1 MSSSNF
7 HFLTAEW
14 PEVLEPASKAEGLAY
29 SDPRAACFYARRAVE
44 LAVAW
49 LYKHDS
55 SLRLPYQDSLNALL
69 HEPTFRNTAGEEI
82 FLKAKII
89 KDLGNHAVH
98 SKRPIYTQDSYIAVR
113 EFFHIAY
120 WVAHTYGRGVKPSPG
135 ASFDA
140 SRIPKI
146 PALSQQTLEELQR
159 MDAQNREKDEKL
171 TFLLADN
178 KALSEELQLMRAA
191 VAEAK
196 RRNAAEPDTH
206 DYSEEETRTKQIDWA
221 LERAGWNLTQK
232 RDREFPVTGMPNDS
246 GQGFVDYVLWG
257 DNGLPL
263 ALIEAKRTRRDA
275 RVGQQQAKLYADAL
289 EKQFGQRPVIFYS
302 NGKVRWLW
310 DDTNCPPRRVQG
322 FYKKNE
328 LELMIQRR
336 ETRKPLAEGKINGI
350 IVDRYYQH
358 RAIRRVGE
366 AFEKDHDRKALLV
379 MATGSGKTRT
389 VVALCDLLIRCNW
402 VKKLLFLADRQELVK
417 QGVDAFKEYLPDC
430 PPVNLLEDKT
440 TESRIYVSTYAT
452 MMGLIDKL
460 EEGQSRFGVGHFDLI
475 VIDEAH
481 RSVFQKYRAIFDY
494 FDSFLVGLTATP
506 KDEVDRNTYGL
517 FNLENGVPTD
527 AYTLEDA
534 VKDKHLVPP
543 KAVSVPLKYQ
553 HEGLSRGALSE
564 AEREAW
570 DALDWNDE
578 GTVPEVVESQ
588 AVNKWFFNTDTV
600 DKMLEHLMTNGQ
612 KVAGGD
618 RLGKT
623 IIFAKNQQHAHFIA
637 ERFDANYP
645 HLKGDFAKVIT
656 CQVERAG
663 KLIEEFKR
671 KDSGPHIAISVDMLD
686 TGIDVP
692 EALNLVFFKM
702 VRSKAKF
709 WQMVG
714 RGTRTCKHL
723 FGPGRHKEFFY
734 IFDYCQ
740 NLEFFSENPET
751 TDGSA
756 GEPLGKRIFK
766 TRLGLIQALDE
777 KLAHSFQEAPS
788 PEADLRADLSTL
800 LRTEVASMNFE
811 NFIVRPRLHLVEKY
825 QEAKAWEK
833 LTPEAYAELGR
844 EVSGLPTRLEPEK
857 EEAKRFDL
865 LVLTLQL
872 GLVTNASYFDR
883 LAKRLQ
889 SIAAILEENNVPTYR
904 QHMPLIQALQTD
916 EWWKY
921 VNLQMLETVRRT
933 LRGFITI
940 IKTTSRHVVFT
951 DFEDEMGE
959 TKSFDLPGFSDPES
973 FEKFRAKARQFLLA
987 HEDHIAVHKLR
998 TNIPLTK
1005 TDLRE
1010 LERILLESGT
1020 GTPEDVAR
1028 AKESNQGLGLFVR
1041 SLVGLDREAAKNAM
1055 GAFLNGRTPTANQI
1069 QFLDEIVNHLTANG
1083 LMEASRLYEAPFTYT
1098 HDQGVEGVFQ
1108 GPEIDELL
1116 SILEEVK
1123 NRAIA

>member
-1 MSSSNF
+1 MTSNF
-7 HFLTAEW
+7 HFLAVEW
-14 PEVLEPASKAEGLAY
+14 PEVLEPAAKAESLAY
-29 SDPRAACFYARRAVE
+29 SHPRAACFYSRRALE
-44 LAVAW
+44 MAVAW
-49 LYKHDS
+49 LYKHDAA
-55 SLRLPYQDSLNALL
+55 LRLPYQDSLNALL

-98 SKRPIYTQDSYIAVR
+98 SKRPIFEQDSFIAVR

-120 WVAHTYGRGVKPSPG
+120 WVAHTYGRGEKPSPDVR
-135 ASFDA
+135 FDA
-140 SRIPKI
+140 SLIPKVS
-146 PALSQQTLEELQR
+146 ALPKQTLEELQR
-159 MDAQNREKDEKL
+159 IAAENREKDEKL

-178 KALSEELQLMRAA
+178 KSLSEELQILRAA

-196 RRNAAEPDTH
+196 RLNAAEPDTH
-206 DYSEEETRTKQIDWA
+206 DYTEEETRLKQIDWA

-232 RDREFPVTGMPNDS
+232 RNREFPVTGMLTESD
-246 GQGFVDYVLWG
+246 QGFVDYVLWG

-263 ALIEAKRTRRDA
+263 AIIEAKRSRRDA

-289 EKQFGQRPVIFYS
+289 EKQFGQRPIIFFS
-302 NGKVRWLW
+302 NGKVHWLW

-336 ETRKPLAEGKINGI
+336 KTCKPMAGEKINQG
-350 IVDRYYQH
+350 IVDRSYQH

-366 AFEKDHDRKALLV
+366 AFEKDLDRRALLV

-402 VKKLLFLADRQELVK
+402 VKTVLFLADRKELVK
-417 QGVDAFKEYLPDC
+417 QGADDFKKHLPDS
-430 PPVNLLEDKT
+430 PPVNLREDKT
-440 TESRIYVSTYAT
+440 TDSRIYVSTYAT

-460 EEGQSRFGVGHFDLI
+460 EDGQSRFGVGHFDLI

-534 VKDKHLVPP
+534 VKDEYLVPP

-553 HEGLSRGALSE
+553 HEGLSRGTLSE
-564 AEREAW
+564 EEREEW

-578 GTVPEVVESQ
+578 GTVPEIVESQ
-588 AVNKWFFNTDTV
+588 AVNKWFFNKDTV
-600 DKMLEHLMTNGQ
+600 DKMLEHLMSKGQ

-623 IIFAKNQQHAHFIA
+623 IIFAKNQEHARFIA
-637 ERFDANYP
+637 QRFDENYP
-645 HLKGDFAKVIT
+645 HLKGDFARVIT
-656 CQVERAG
+656 CQVEKAD
-663 KLIEEFKR
+663 KLIEAFKL
-671 KDSGPHIAISVDMLD
+671 KDSEPHIAISVDMLD

-692 EALNLVFFKM
+692 EAVNLVFFKM

-714 RGTRTCKHL
+714 RGTRLCKNL
-723 FGPGRHKEFFY
+723 FGPDKHKEFFY

-777 KLAHSFQEAPS
+777 NLEKTLREGPC
-788 PEADLRADLSTL
+788 PEAELRADLSTL

-825 QEAKAWEK
+825 QDPKAWEK
-833 LTPEAYAELGR
+833 LTINEYVELSR

-865 LVLTLQL
+865 LLLTLQL
-872 GLVTNASYFDR
+872 GLLTNAKYFDR

-904 QHMPLIQALQTD
+904 HHMPLIQALQTD
-916 EWWKY
+916 EWWQY
-921 VNLQMLETVRRT
+921 VNLGMLENVRQK

-940 IKTTSRHVVFT
+940 IKTVSRKVVFT

-959 TKSFDLPGFSDPES
+959 EKPFDLPGFSAPDT

-987 HEDHIAVHKLR
+987 HESHMTVHKLR

-1005 TDLRE
+1005 IDLRE
-1010 LERILLESGT
+1010 LERILVESGT
-1020 GTPEDVAR
+1020 GTPEDVVR
-1028 AKESNQGLGLFVR
+1028 AKEASQGLGLFVR
-1041 SLVGLDREAAKNAM
+1041 SLVGLDREAAKSAM
-1055 GAFLNGRTPTANQI
+1055 SAFLKGRTPTANQI
-1069 QFLDEIVNHLTANG
+1069 EFLEEVVKHLTANG
-1083 LMEASRLYEAPFTYT
+1083 VMDAARLYEPPYT
-1098 HDQGVEGVFQ
+1098 FIHDQGVEGVFDSPQ
-1108 GPEIDELL
+1108 VDELI

>member
-1 MSSSNF
+1 MTSNF
-7 HFLTAEW
+7 HFLAAEW
-14 PEVLEPASKAEGLAY
+14 PEVLEPATKAESLAY
-29 SDPRAACFYARRAVE
+29 SDPRAACFYARRALE
-44 LAVAW
+44 MAMAW
-49 LYKHDS
+49 LYKHDAA
-55 SLRLPYQDSLNALL
+55 LRLPYQDSLNALL

-98 SKRPIYTQDSYIAVR
+98 SKRPIFEEDSYIAVR

-120 WVAHTYGRGVKPSPG
+120 WVAHTYGRGEKPSPDVR
-135 ASFDA
+135 FDA
-140 SRIPKI
+140 SLIPKV
-146 PALSQQTLEELQR
+146 PALPKQTLAELQR
-159 MDAQNREKDEKL
+159 IAADNRDKDEKL

-178 KALSEELQLMRAA
+178 KSLSEELQILRAA

-206 DYSEEETRTKQIDWA
+206 DYTEEETRLKQIDWA
-221 LERAGWNLTQK
+221 LDRAGWNLTQK
-232 RDREFPVTGMPNDS
+232 RDREFPVTGMLTESD
-246 GQGFVDYVLWG
+246 QGFVDYMLWG

-263 ALIEAKRTRRDA
+263 ALIEAKRSRRDA

-289 EKQFGQRPVIFYS
+289 EKQFGQRPIIFYS
-302 NGKVRWLW
+302 NGKVHWLW

-322 FYKKNE
+322 FYTKNE

-336 ETRKPLAEGKINGI
+336 KTRKPLAEGKINDVTAG
-350 IVDRYYQH
+350 RPYQH
-358 RAIRRVGE
+358 RAIRRVAE
-366 AFEKDHDRKALLV
+366 AFEKDLDRKALLV

-402 VKKLLFLADRQELVK
+402 VKKVLFLADRQELVK
-417 QGVDAFKEYLPDC
+417 QGVDAFKEFLPDC
-430 PPVNLLEDKT
+430 PPVNLLKDKIT
-440 TESRIYVSTYAT
+440 DSRIYASTYAT

-460 EEGQSRFGVGHFDLI
+460 EDGQSRFGVGHFDLI

-506 KDEVDRNTYGL
+506 KDELDRNTYGL

-527 AYTLEDA
+527 AYTLEEA
-534 VKDKHLVPP
+534 VKDEYLVPP
-543 KAVSVPLKYQ
+543 RAVSVPLKYQ

-564 AEREAW
+564 TEREEW

-578 GTVPEVVESQ
+578 GTVPEIVESQ
-588 AVNKWFFNTDTV
+588 AVNKWFFNKDTV

-637 ERFDANYP
+637 QRFDENYS
-645 HLKGDFAKVIT
+645 HLKGGFARVIT
-656 CQVERAG
+656 CQVEKAD
-663 KLIEEFKR
+663 KLIEAFKL
-671 KDSGPHIAISVDMLD
+671 KDSEPHIAISVDMLD

-692 EALNLVFFKM
+692 EAVNLVFFKM

-714 RGTRTCKHL
+714 RGTRTCENL
-723 FGPGRHKEFFY
+723 FGPGKHKEFFT

-756 GEPLGKRIFK
+756 GEPLAKRIFK

-777 KLAHSFQEAPS
+777 KLDGTLREGPC
-788 PEADLRADLSTL
+788 PESDLRADISTL

-825 QEAKAWEK
+825 QDAKAWEN
-833 LTPEAYAELGR
+833 LTPDSYVELSR
-844 EVSGLPTRLEPEK
+844 EVSGLPTRSEPEK

-865 LVLTLQL
+865 LLLTLQL
-872 GLVTNASYFDR
+872 ALARREPYFDACNPSPPSWR
-883 LAKRLQ
+883 KTMCQ
-889 SIAAILEENNVPTYR
+889 PTGNTCR
-904 QHMPLIQALQTD
+904 SSKPCKL
-916 EWWKY
+916 
-921 VNLQMLETVRRT
+921 
-933 LRGFITI
+933 
-940 IKTTSRHVVFT
+940 TSGGN
-951 DFEDEMGE
+951 M
-959 TKSFDLPGFSDPES
+959 
-973 FEKFRAKARQFLLA
+973 
-987 HEDHIAVHKLR
+987 
-998 TNIPLTK
+998 
-1005 TDLRE
+1005 
-1010 LERILLESGT
+1010 
-1020 GTPEDVAR
+1020 
-1028 AKESNQGLGLFVR
+1028 
-1041 SLVGLDREAAKNAM
+1041 
-1055 GAFLNGRTPTANQI
+1055 
-1069 QFLDEIVNHLTANG
+1069 
-1083 LMEASRLYEAPFTYT
+1083 
-1098 HDQGVEGVFQ
+1098 
-1108 GPEIDELL
+1108 
-1116 SILEEVK
+1116 
-1123 NRAIA
+1123 

>member
-1 MSSSNF
+1 MTSNF
-7 HFLTAEW
+7 HFLAAEW

-29 SDPRAACFYARRAVE
+29 SDPRAACFYARRALE
-44 LAVAW
+44 MAMAW
-49 LYKHDS
+49 LYKHDAA
-55 SLRLPYQDSLNALL
+55 LRLPYQDSLNALL

-82 FLKAKII
+82 FSKAKII

-98 SKRPIYTQDSYIAVR
+98 SKRLIFEQDSYIAVR

-120 WVAHTYGRGVKPSPG
+120 WVAHTYGRGERPSPEVR
-135 ASFDA
+135 FDA
-140 SRIPKI
+140 SLIPKVS
-146 PALSQQTLEELQR
+146 ALPQQTLEEIQR
-159 MDAQNREKDEKL
+159 LDAKNRELDEKL
-171 TFLLADN
+171 TFLAADK
-178 KALSEELQLMRAA
+178 KALSEELLSMRAA

-206 DYSEEETRTKQIDWA
+206 DYPEEETRVKQIDWA

-232 RDREFPVTGMPNDS
+232 RDREFPVTGMPTES
-246 GQGFVDYVLWG
+246 EQGFVDYVLWG

-263 ALIEAKRTRRDA
+263 ALIEAKRSRRDP

-302 NGKVRWLW
+302 NGKVHWLW

-336 ETRKPLAEGKINGI
+336 KTRKPLADGKIKHE
-350 IVDRYYQH
+350 IVDRPYQH

-366 AFEKDHDRKALLV
+366 AFEKDLDRRALLV

-402 VKKLLFLADRQELVK
+402 VKRVLFLADRTELVD
-417 QGVDAFKEYLPDC
+417 QGLKDFKKHLPDSS
-430 PPVNLLEDKT
+430 PVNLLEDKI
-440 TESRIYVSTYAT
+440 TESRIYASTYAT

-460 EEGQSRFGVGHFDLI
+460 EDGQSRFGVGHFDLI

-534 VKDKHLVPP
+534 VKEKYLVPP
-543 KAVSVPLKYQ
+543 RAVSVPLKYQ
-553 HEGLSRGALSE
+553 HEGLSRGELS
-564 AEREAW
+564 AEEQEEW
-570 DALDWNDE
+570 DSLDWNDE
-578 GTVPEVVESQ
+578 GTVPDRVESQ
-588 AVNKWFFNTDTV
+588 AVNKWFFNKDTV
-600 DKMLEHLMTNGQ
+600 DKMLEHLMTKGQ
-612 KVAGGD
+612 TVAGGD

-623 IIFAKNQQHAHFIA
+623 IIFAKNQRHAQFIA

-645 HLKGDFAKVIT
+645 HYKSNFAKVIT
-656 CQVERAG
+656 CEVAG
-663 KLIEEFKR
+663 AKGLIESFKK
-671 KDSGPHIAISVDMLD
+671 KDSEPHIAISVDMLD

-692 EALNLVFFKM
+692 EAVNLVFFKM

-714 RGTRTCKHL
+714 RGTRTCENL
-723 FGPGRHKEFFY
+723 FGPDKHKEFFY

-740 NLEFFSENPET
+740 NLEFFRENPET

-766 TRLGLIQALDE
+766 TRLGLIQAIDE
-777 KLAHSFQEAPS
+777 KLEHALQEGTC
-788 PEADLRADLSTL
+788 PEAELRADLSTL

-811 NFIVRPRLHLVEKY
+811 NFIVRPRIHLVEKY
-825 QEAKAWEK
+825 QEEKAWEK
-833 LTPEAYAELGR
+833 LTPDAYVELSR
-844 EVSGLPTRLEPEK
+844 EVSGLPTRLPAET

-865 LVLTLQL
+865 LLTSLQL
-872 GLVTNASYFDR
+872 GLLTDAPYFDR
-883 LAKRLQ
+883 LAVRLK
-889 SIAAILEENNVPTYR
+889 SIAAILEENDVPTYR

-916 EWWKY
+916 EWWQY
-921 VNLQMLETVRRT
+921 VNLRMLENVRRT

-940 IKTTSRHVVFT
+940 VKTASRNIVFT

-959 TKSFDLPGFSDPES
+959 EKAFDLPGFSLPDT
-973 FEKFRAKARQFLLA
+973 FEKFRAKARKFLLA
-987 HEDHIAVHKLR
+987 HEDHITVHKLR

-1005 TDLRE
+1005 IDLKE

-1020 GTPEDVAR
+1020 GTPEDLAR
-1028 AKESNQGLGLFVR
+1028 AKESSHGLGLFVR
-1041 SLVGLDREAAKNAM
+1041 SLVGMDREAAQNAM
-1055 GAFLNGRTPTANQI
+1055 GAFLKGRTPTANQI

-1083 LMEASRLYEAPFTYT
+1083 VMEASRLYEAPFTYT

-1116 SILEEVK
+1116 SVLEEVK
-1123 NRAIA
+1123 SRAIA

>member
-1 MSSSNF
+1 MTSNF
-7 HFLTAEW
+7 HFLAAEW
-14 PEVLEPASKAEGLAY
+14 PEVLEPASRAEGLAY
-29 SDPRAACFYARRAVE
+29 SDPRTACFYARRALE
-44 LAVAW
+44 MAMAW
-49 LYKHDS
+49 LYKHDAA
-55 SLRLPYQDSLNALL
+55 LRLPYQDSLNALL

-82 FLKAKII
+82 FSKAKII

-98 SKRPIYTQDSYIAVR
+98 SKRPIFEQDSYIAVR

-120 WVAHTYGRGVKPSPG
+120 WVAHTYGRGEKPSPG

-232 RDREFPVTGMPNDS
+232 RDREFPVTGMLTDS
-246 GQGFVDYVLWG
+246 DQGFVDYVLWG

-263 ALIEAKRTRRDA
+263 ALIEAKRSRRDA
-275 RVGQQQAKLYADAL
+275 HVGQQQAKLYADAL

-302 NGKVRWLW
+302 NGKVHWLW

-336 ETRKPLAEGKINGI
+336 ETRKPMAEAKINEG

-366 AFEKDHDRKALLV
+366 AFEKDLDRRALLV

-389 VVALCDLLIRCNW
+389 VVALCDLLVRCNW
-402 VKKLLFLADRQELVK
+402 VKRVLFLADRTELVD
-417 QGVDAFKEYLPDC
+417 QGLKDFKKHLPDSS
-430 PPVNLLEDKT
+430 PVNLLEDKT
-440 TESRIYVSTYAT
+440 TDSRIYASTYAT

-460 EEGQSRFGVGHFDLI
+460 EDGQSRFGVGHFDLI

-534 VKDKHLVPP
+534 VKEKYLVPP
-543 KAVSVPLKYQ
+543 RAVSVPLKYQ
-553 HEGLSRGALSE
+553 HEGLSRGTLSE
-564 AEREAW
+564 EDREEW
-570 DALDWNDE
+570 DSLDWNDE
-578 GTVPEVVESQ
+578 GTVPDKVESQ
-588 AVNKWFFNTDTV
+588 AVNKWFFNKDTV
-600 DKMLEHLMTNGQ
+600 DKMLEHLMTKGQ
-612 KVAGGD
+612 TVAGGD

-623 IIFAKNQQHAHFIA
+623 IIFAKNQAHANFIA
-637 ERFDANYP
+637 DRFIENYP
-645 HLKGDFAKVIT
+645 HLKGDFARVIT
-656 CQVERAG
+656 CQVEKAKG
-663 KLIEEFKR
+663 LIESFKK
-671 KDSGPHIAISVDMLD
+671 KDSEPHIAISVDMLD
-686 TGIDVP
+686 TGVDVP
-692 EALNLVFFKM
+692 EAVNLVFFKM

-714 RGTRTCKHL
+714 RGTRLCPDL
-723 FGPGRHKEFFY
+723 FGPEKHKEFFY

-740 NLEFFSENPET
+740 NLEFFRENPET

-766 TRLGLIQALDE
+766 TRLGLIQAIDE
-777 KLAHSFQEAPS
+777 KLEQTLEEGPC
-788 PEADLRADLSTL
+788 PEAELRAELSTL

-811 NFIVRPRLHLVEKY
+811 NFVVRPRIHLVEKY
-825 QEAKAWEK
+825 QDPKAWEK
-833 LTPEAYAELGR
+833 LTINEYVELSR

-865 LVLTLQL
+865 LLLTLQL
-872 GLVTNASYFDR
+872 GFLKNEPYFDR

-889 SIAAILEENNVPTYR
+889 SIAAILEENDVPTYR

-916 EWWKY
+916 EWWQY
-921 VNLQMLETVRRT
+921 VNLQMLESVRKN

-940 IKTTSRHVVFT
+940 IKTVSRKVVFT

-959 TKSFDLPGFSDPES
+959 EKPFDLPGFSVPDT

-987 HEDHIAVHKLR
+987 HENHITVQKLR

-1005 TDLRE
+1005 IDLTE
-1010 LERILLESGT
+1010 LERILVESGT

-1028 AKESNQGLGLFVR
+1028 AKESSHGLGLFVR
-1041 SLVGLDREAAKNAM
+1041 SLVGMDREAAQNAM
-1055 GAFLNGRTPTANQI
+1055 SAFLKGRTPTANQI
-1069 QFLDEIVNHLTANG
+1069 QFLEEVVNHLTANG
-1083 LMEASRLYEAPFTYT
+1083 VMEASRLYEAPFTYT

-1108 GPEIDELL
+1108 GPEIDELI